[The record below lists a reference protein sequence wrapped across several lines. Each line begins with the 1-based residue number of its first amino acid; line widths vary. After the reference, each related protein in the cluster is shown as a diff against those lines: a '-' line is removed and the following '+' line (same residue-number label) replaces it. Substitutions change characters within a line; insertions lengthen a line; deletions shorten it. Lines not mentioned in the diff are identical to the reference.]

1 MIAPSIHEAASQ
13 VERFAHARSMRGG
26 KPHEAG
32 GPLHQAANTI
42 AERLAELLCA
52 PITVRAR
59 GMTLAFHT
67 PPQSSGLVGLNAEA
81 ASPTLSVPCQI
92 RGDAGEVVVGRP
104 LHGEVVSLRLA
115 QALVTLVISQ
125 TMLLEQLPDRN
136 ELKNRFIHD
145 LLRGHLREEDEI
157 LRQAKILQIDLS
169 QPRAVIL
176 IDAADYILAPSNG
189 HEPDDAMSRR
199 RAEMVI
205 SSVVGFF
212 HLPNDTICA
221 YIGDGEVAV
230 LKASNTR
237 NLIGWAKPEASPEQW
252 NSSWANLA
260 ALKRA
265 SRALLG
271 RLQSDTLAS
280 VSIGIGRYH
289 PGIRGL
295 TYSYADA
302 CAARSLGRRFHGGSG
317 VYCLDELGIPAFV
330 GVSDEETKV
339 DLAQYLL
346 SPLDHEPDL
355 LETLE
360 AFFAEDCVPSLTAQR
375 LVIHRNTLAY
385 RLEKIASLTGLDPRR
400 FDQAVQIRLAL
411 LLRSLAGA
419 SAAEPL
425 APTCAASG

>member
-1 MIAPSIHEAASQ
+1 MIAPGIHEAVPQ
-13 VERFAHARSMRGG
+13 VERLMHSHSTWGGRSYEV
-26 KPHEAG
+26 K
-32 GPLHQAANTI
+32 GPLHQVADTI

-67 PPQSSGLVGLNAEA
+67 PPQSTGLYSLDEEGA
-81 ASPTLSVPCQI
+81 AATLIVPCHI

-115 QALVTLVISQ
+115 QALVDLVISQ
-125 TMLLEQLPDRN
+125 TMLLDQLPDRN

-145 LLRGHLREEDEI
+145 LLHGNLRDESEI
-157 LRQAKILQIDLS
+157 LRQAKILQMDLS

-176 IDAADYILAPSNG
+176 IDAADYILGASFG
-189 HEPDDAMSRR
+189 REPDDAMIRR

-221 YIGDGEVAV
+221 YIGNGEVAV

-237 NLIGWAKPEASPEQW
+237 NLIGWAKPETSPDEW

-265 SRALLG
+265 SRALLV
-271 RLQSDTLAS
+271 RLQSDTNAS

-295 TYSYADA
+295 TYSYEDA
-302 CAARSLGRRFHGGSG
+302 CAAGSLGHRFHGGNG

-360 AFFAEDCVPSLTAQR
+360 VFFAENCVPSLAARR
-375 LVIHRNTLAY
+375 LVVHRNTLAY
-385 RLEKIASLTGLDPRR
+385 RLEKIASLTGLDPRK
-400 FDQAVQIRLAL
+400 FDDAVQIRLAL
-411 LLRSLAGA
+411 LLRSLAGEP
-419 SAAEPL
+419 AADNIP
-425 APTCAASG
+425 AARAASG

>member
-1 MIAPSIHEAASQ
+1 MIAPSVHEAVPQ
-13 VERFAHARSMRGG
+13 VERLMSSTRGPRSL
-26 KPHEAG
+26 EAG
-32 GPLHQAANTI
+32 GPLHQAADTI

-59 GMTLAFHT
+59 GMTLAFHM
-67 PPQSSGLVGLNAEA
+67 PPQSTGLPDLSVEGATA
-81 ASPTLSVPCQI
+81 TLSVPCQI
-92 RGDAGEVVVGRP
+92 RGDAGEVVIGSP
-104 LHGEVVSLRLA
+104 LHGEVVSSRLA
-115 QALVTLVISQ
+115 QALVDLVISQ

-176 IDAADYILAPSNG
+176 IDAAGYILAASG
-189 HEPDDAMSRR
+189 GREPDDAMIRR

-221 YIGDGEVAV
+221 YIGGGEVAV

-237 NLIGWAKPEASPEQW
+237 NLIGWAKPETTPDEW

-265 SRALLG
+265 SRALLS
-271 RLQSDTLAS
+271 RLQSDTLAPIS
-280 VSIGIGRYH
+280 VGIGRYH

-302 CAARSLGRRFHGGSG
+302 CAARSLGHRFHGSNG

-360 AFFAEDCVPSLTAQR
+360 VFFAENCIPSLTARR
-375 LVIHRNTLAY
+375 LVVHRNTLAY
-385 RLEKIASLTGLDPRR
+385 RLEKIASLTGLDPRK
-400 FDQAVQIRLAL
+400 FDEAVQIRLAL
-411 LLRSLAGA
+411 LLRSLAGTT
-419 SAAEPL
+419 AADNLP
-425 APTCAASG
+425 APRAASG

>member
-1 MIAPSIHEAASQ
+1 MIAPSIHEAALQ
-13 VERFAHARSMRGG
+13 VERLTHVHSIWGG
-26 KPHEAG
+26 KPHESG
-32 GPLHQAANTI
+32 GPLHQVADTI

-67 PPQSSGLVGLNAEA
+67 PPQSTGLYNLDEEGA
-81 ASPTLSVPCQI
+81 AATLTVPCHI

-115 QALVTLVISQ
+115 QALVDLVISQ
-125 TMLLEQLPDRN
+125 TMLLEQHPDRN

-145 LLRGHLREEDEI
+145 LLHGHLRDEDEI
-157 LRQAKILQIDLS
+157 LRQAKILQMDLS

-176 IDAADYILAPSNG
+176 IDAADYIFAAPNG
-189 HEPDDAMSRR
+189 HDPDDTMIRR

-221 YIGDGEVAV
+221 YIGNGEVAV

-237 NLIGWAKPEASPEQW
+237 NLIGWAKPETSPDQW

-265 SRALLG
+265 SRALLA
-271 RLQSDTLAS
+271 RLQSDTNAS

-295 TYSYADA
+295 TYSYQDA
-302 CAARSLGRRFHGGSG
+302 CAARSLGRRFHGGNG

-360 AFFAEDCVPSLTAQR
+360 AFFAEDCIPSLTARR
-375 LVIHRNTLAY
+375 LVVHRNTLAY

-400 FDQAVQIRLAL
+400 FDEAVQIRLAL
-411 LLRSLAGA
+411 LLRSLA
-419 SAAEPL
+419 AEPSAETL
-425 APTCAASG
+425 PPARAASG

>member
-1 MIAPSIHEAASQ
+1 MIAPSVHEAAPQ
-13 VERFAHARSMRGG
+13 VERGAYAHSIRGG
-26 KPHEAG
+26 KPHESG
-32 GPLHQAANTI
+32 GPLQQAAQTI

-67 PPQSSGLVGLNAEA
+67 PPQSSGLFGLSEEA
-81 ASPTLSVPCQI
+81 ATPSLSVSCQI

-115 QALVTLVISQ
+115 QALVELVISQ
-125 TMLLEQLPDRN
+125 TMLLEQRPDRN

-145 LLRGHLREEDEI
+145 LLRGHLRDEDEI
-157 LRQAKILQIDLS
+157 LRQARILQIDLS

-176 IDAADYILAPSNG
+176 IDAADYILAPPNG
-189 HEPDDAMSRR
+189 RDPDDAMIRR

-237 NLIGWAKPEASPEQW
+237 NLIGWAKPETSPDQW
-252 NSSWANLA
+252 NSSWANLS

-265 SRALLG
+265 SRALLS

-289 PGIRGL
+289 PGLRGL
-295 TYSYADA
+295 TSSYADA
-302 CAARSLGRRFHGGSG
+302 CAARSLGHRFHGGSG

-355 LETLE
+355 LETLD
-360 AFFAEDCVPSLTAQR
+360 AFFAENCVPSLTAQR
-375 LVIHRNTLAY
+375 LTIHRNTLAY
-385 RLEKIASLTGLDPRR
+385 RLEKIASLTGLDPRK
-400 FDQAVQIRLAL
+400 FDEAVQIRLAL

-419 SAAEPL
+419 PTVEAPPSAR
-425 APTCAASG
+425 AASG